1 MAYAPV
7 PVTNTSA
14 TNIQAQLMAYSLNR
28 KSLDALRTK
37 FQFLKPCMSDMIAK
51 REGKTRTWFRY
62 SNAPA
67 ATQQSPEGVVG
78 TSLAIPPV
86 KTVSAI
92 CAQYADYITI
102 SDIMRDTA
110 PDPIMEN
117 VADQLGYRAGLTV
130 DNVTRAVLDNESG
143 AASTPLSTYL
153 SVRDFRASHFTLQGK
168 NVPYM
173 EDGNYWSAT
182 HPYTAFDVVNDPSAN
197 GLADIWKYTDPSKGA
212 GAKLEDR
219 GLLTTIDNCKI
230 IQSTNV
236 FQTSGTPNKWRTYF
250 VGEGAIGAVSLSG
263 YEPSQV
269 VDPNKETWKIR
280 TKVLNDID
288 AANPTGQI
296 GALASYNFLHVAK
309 ILEGSSDIGGT
320 YRYIFIDTPSSIVA

>member
-14 TNIQAQLMAYSLNR
+14 TNLQSQLWAYSLNR

-37 FQFLKPCMSDMIAK
+37 FQFLKPCMPDMIEK

-62 SNAPA
+62 TNMPA

-92 CAQYADYITI
+92 AAQYADYVTI

-110 PDPIMEN
+110 PDSIMEN

-130 DNVTRAVLDNESG
+130 DNVTRAVFDAESG
-143 AASTPLSTYL
+143 ASVTPLATYL
-153 SVRDFRASHFTLQGK
+153 SVRDFRAAGFTLSGQ
-168 NVPYM
+168 NVRRM
-173 EDGNYWSAT
+173 DDGWFWCAT

-197 GLADIWKYTDPSKGA
+197 GLADVWKYTDPSKAA
-212 GAKLEDR
+212 GVKTEDR
-219 GLLTTIDNCKI
+219 GELTTIADCRI

-236 FQTSGTPNKWRTYF
+236 LKTAGTPNKWRTYI
-250 VGEGAIGAVSLSG
+250 VGAGAIGAVSLSG
-263 YEPSQV
+263 YEPSHV

-280 TKVLNDID
+280 TKILNDID

-320 YRYIFIDTPSSIVA
+320 YRFTYIDTPSSIVG